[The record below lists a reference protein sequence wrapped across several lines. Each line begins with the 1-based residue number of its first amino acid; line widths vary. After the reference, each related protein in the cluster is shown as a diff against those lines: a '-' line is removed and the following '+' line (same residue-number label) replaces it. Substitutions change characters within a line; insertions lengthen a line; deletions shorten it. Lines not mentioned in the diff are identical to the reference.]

1 MRNEF
6 NVKKMAL
13 FLVGAATLPDM
24 FEPINLQ
31 YELILRF
38 FKLEDIGRIFVDGV
52 KDIGDIKGNKALDDA
67 YKLGLSIR

>member
-1 MRNEF
+1 
-6 NVKKMAL
+6 
-13 FLVGAATLPDM
+13 M